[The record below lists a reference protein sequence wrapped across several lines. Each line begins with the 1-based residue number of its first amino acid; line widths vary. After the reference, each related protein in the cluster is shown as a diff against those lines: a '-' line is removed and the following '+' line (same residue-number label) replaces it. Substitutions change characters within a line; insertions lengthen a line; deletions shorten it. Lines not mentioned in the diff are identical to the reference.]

1 MENYQNQQNFD
12 NPAGDGNFMQ
22 QNLPNATAV
31 LILGIVSIVGCCFY
45 GGGLIAAIIGLVLA
59 GKDKKLYQANPN
71 AYKNY
76 STLNTGRILCI
87 IGIVFFVLFLAMILF
102 AGAMFG
108 WDALVN
114 EELMQQR
121 MQEWQQSQQ

>member
-1 MENYQNQQNFD
+1 MENYQNQQSFD

-45 GGGLIAAIIGLVLA
+45 GAGLIAGIIGLVLA
-59 GKDKKLYQANPN
+59 GKDKKLYLANPN

-87 IGIVFFVLFLAMILF
+87 IGIILF
-102 AGAMFG
+102 VALIIMFIIAGSMFG
-108 WDALVN
+108 WDALMN

-121 MQEWQQSQQ
+121 MQEWQQNQQ